1 MAGIAER
8 WCAWHKPAPI
18 MFTHYG
24 DGRKKV
30 TRTHGICPRCLPR
43 VMAELEAK
51 MHKPGMVT
59 FPARRAG
66 KTAIQAEMMKRKL
79 EDRNE

>member
-1 MAGIAER
+1 MRGHRSQALSESAGALMWR
-8 WCAWHKPAPI
+8 
-18 MFTHYG
+18 
-24 DGRKKV
+24 RVKK
-30 TRTHGICPRCLPR
+30 
-43 VMAELEAK
+43 ELEAK